1 MDMSENQIN
10 TIVEQV
16 LSQISQ
22 SDASKSNH
30 KTSKVIPTGNQGIG
44 SFTDCS
50 SAVKGA
56 SKAFNT
62 LWDLGLRKR
71 EEIIQTMREYARQ
84 NAEYLSRLAVEET
97 SLGNVPDKI
106 KKNMLA
112 INQTPGPEILRCQSF
127 SNDDGLMIMERA
139 PYGVIGSITPC
150 TNPSETIINNSIGM
164 IAGGNSVV
172 FNPHPT
178 AKKTSVETVRIL
190 NEAIVSVGGPENL
203 ICTVS
208 NPTIESAQELMNHP
222 DIRLLVVTG
231 GPAVVK
237 AAMNTG
243 KKVIAGG
250 PGNPPVIV
258 DDTVDIDHAAR
269 GVVAGASFDHNIICT
284 CEKEIIAVDSIAGDL
299 KQAMK
304 RHGAYELKGYQIKRM
319 TDMIML
325 DEGSPGCGG
334 HVKKEFV
341 GQSAQAILK
350 MANIDVDDSIRLAV
364 MDVENDH
371 PLFWTEQL
379 MPIIPLVRVAN
390 VDEAIELG
398 VRVEQYNR
406 HTAVMYSQSVEKLS
420 KMARMINASIFV
432 KNGPN
437 FAGLGYGGP
446 GYTSFTIASPTGE
459 GMTTAINFTR
469 ERRCSL
475 IDGFRIV

>member
-1 MDMSENQIN
+1 MDMSENQID

-16 LSQISQ
+16 LAQITQTES
-22 SDASKSNH
+22 SKSNN
-30 KTSKVIPTGNQGIG
+30 KPTSVLPGRNQGLG
-44 SFTDCS
+44 SFTDCN
-50 SAVKGA
+50 SAVRGA
-56 SKAFNT
+56 FKAFDT
-62 LWDLGLRKR
+62 LRDLGLRKR
-71 EEIIQTMREYARQ
+71 EEIVQMMRHQARQ
-84 NAEYLSRLAVEET
+84 NIEYLSRLAVEET
-97 SLGNVPDKI
+97 GLGNVPDKI
-106 KKNMLA
+106 KKNSLV
-112 INQTPGPEILRCQSF
+112 IDKTPGPEILRCQSF
-127 SNDDGLMIMERA
+127 SSDDGLMIMERA

-203 ICTVS
+203 ICTIS

-269 GVVAGASFDHNIICT
+269 GVVAGASFDNNIICT

-304 RHGAYELKGYQIKRM
+304 RYGAYELKGYQIKRV

-341 GQSAQAILK
+341 GQSAQHILK

-364 MDVENDH
+364 MDVDNDH

-390 VDEAIELG
+390 VDDAIELG

-406 HTAVMYSQSVEKLS
+406 HTAVMYSQSVDKLS
-420 KMARMINASIFV
+420 KMARLINASIFV